1 MKKRTGIMAGIVL
14 AMALGASLGANAQ
27 SSDTR
32 MITDL
37 TGTQVEIPEAE
48 NIDKV
53 MIVAPP
59 LLSTYLNVVHDD
71 TKLAGINPMSIS
83 DMNEELVPMLL
94 PDKDSIRTDFLDGFA
109 SNTEEV
115 LKMNPDIILIYGD
128 AQKKGLEN
136 IDIPVVNFFIQD
148 QQNESWSVKIDEL
161 MREIFDKDEEAVTL
175 QDEWDET
182 NKIVN
187 PVLSGIS
194 EDDKKTG
201 LMIMMNTGD
210 SITVRGAG
218 SYGDDWLTKSGLTN
232 VAADIEGDGVE
243 VAMEQ
248 IYEWNPDV
256 IYVFRGAPA
265 AGYINNKIDGQDWS
279 LLSACKNGTV
289 YDMPQGVFNWGAP
302 NGDSPLTLEWMVMKN
317 YPDTIDETAFLSRCK
332 DYYQTHYGITVTDE
346 ILTRILNPAA

>member
-1 MKKRTGIMAGIVL
+1 MKKRTGMIAGIVL

-37 TGTQVEIPEAE
+37 TGTQVEIPEAK

-128 AQKKGLEN
+128 AQKKG
-136 IDIPVVNFFIQD
+136 
-148 QQNESWSVKIDEL
+148 
-161 MREIFDKDEEAVTL
+161 
-175 QDEWDET
+175 
-182 NKIVN
+182 
-187 PVLSGIS
+187 
-194 EDDKKTG
+194 
-201 LMIMMNTGD
+201 
-210 SITVRGAG
+210 
-218 SYGDDWLTKSGLTN
+218 
-232 VAADIEGDGVE
+232 
-243 VAMEQ
+243 
-248 IYEWNPDV
+248 
-256 IYVFRGAPA
+256 
-265 AGYINNKIDGQDWS
+265 
-279 LLSACKNGTV
+279 
-289 YDMPQGVFNWGAP
+289 
-302 NGDSPLTLEWMVMKN
+302 
-317 YPDTIDETAFLSRCK
+317 
-332 DYYQTHYGITVTDE
+332 
-346 ILTRILNPAA
+346 

>member
-1 MKKRTGIMAGIVL
+1 MKKRTGMMAVTVL
-14 AMALGASLGANAQ
+14 TMALGVSLGVNAQ
-27 SSDTR
+27 SGDTR

-37 TGTQVEIPEAE
+37 TGTQVEIPEAK

-59 LLSTYLNVVHDD
+59 LLSTYLNVVQDD
-71 TKLAGINPMSIS
+71 TKLTGINQMSIS
-83 DMNEELVPMLL
+83 HMNEELVPMLL

-115 LKMNPDIILIYGD
+115 LKMDPDIILIYGD

-182 NKIVN
+182 NKIVE
-187 PVLSGIS
+187 PGLSRIS

-201 LMIMMNTGD
+201 RMIMMNTG
-210 SITVRGAG
+210 
-218 SYGDDWLTKSGLTN
+218 
-232 VAADIEGDGVE
+232 
-243 VAMEQ
+243 
-248 IYEWNPDV
+248 
-256 IYVFRGAPA
+256 
-265 AGYINNKIDGQDWS
+265 
-279 LLSACKNGTV
+279 
-289 YDMPQGVFNWGAP
+289 
-302 NGDSPLTLEWMVMKN
+302 
-317 YPDTIDETAFLSRCK
+317 
-332 DYYQTHYGITVTDE
+332 
-346 ILTRILNPAA
+346 

>member
-1 MKKRTGIMAGIVL
+1 MKKRTGMIAGIVL

-201 LMIMMNTGD
+201 LMIMM
-210 SITVRGAG
+210 
-218 SYGDDWLTKSGLTN
+218 K
-232 VAADIEGDGVE
+232 
-243 VAMEQ
+243 
-248 IYEWNPDV
+248 
-256 IYVFRGAPA
+256 F
-265 AGYINNKIDGQDWS
+265 
-279 LLSACKNGTV
+279 
-289 YDMPQGVFNWGAP
+289 
-302 NGDSPLTLEWMVMKN
+302 
-317 YPDTIDETAFLSRCK
+317 
-332 DYYQTHYGITVTDE
+332 
-346 ILTRILNPAA
+346 

>member
-1 MKKRTGIMAGIVL
+1 MKKRTGMIAGIVL

-194 EDDKKTG
+194 EDDKKQ
-201 LMIMMNTGD
+201 
-210 SITVRGAG
+210 A
-218 SYGDDWLTKSGLTN
+218 
-232 VAADIEGDGVE
+232 
-243 VAMEQ
+243 
-248 IYEWNPDV
+248 
-256 IYVFRGAPA
+256 
-265 AGYINNKIDGQDWS
+265 
-279 LLSACKNGTV
+279 
-289 YDMPQGVFNWGAP
+289 
-302 NGDSPLTLEWMVMKN
+302 
-317 YPDTIDETAFLSRCK
+317 
-332 DYYQTHYGITVTDE
+332 
-346 ILTRILNPAA
+346 

>member
-1 MKKRTGIMAGIVL
+1 MKKRTGMMAAMFL
-14 AMALGASLGANAQ
+14 AAVMGASFGANAQ
-27 SSDTR
+27 AVDTR
-32 MITDL
+32 VITDL
-37 TGTQVEIPEAE
+37 TGAQVEIPAAE
-48 NIDKV
+48 DIDRV

-115 LKMNPDIILIYGD
+115 LKMDPDIILIYGE
-128 AQKKGLEN
+128 AQKEGLEN

-161 MREIFDKDEEAVTL
+161 MREIFDKDEEKVTL

-182 NKIVN
+182 NKIVD

-232 VAADIEGDGVE
+232 VAADI
-243 VAMEQ
+243 
-248 IYEWNPDV
+248 
-256 IYVFRGAPA
+256 
-265 AGYINNKIDGQDWS
+265 
-279 LLSACKNGTV
+279 
-289 YDMPQGVFNWGAP
+289 
-302 NGDSPLTLEWMVMKN
+302 
-317 YPDTIDETAFLSRCK
+317 
-332 DYYQTHYGITVTDE
+332 
-346 ILTRILNPAA
+346 

>member
-161 MREIFDKDEEAVTL
+161 MKETQKKQKATSVVVTHDMVSACNIADRIAMIYEGELIAIDTVKNFCHIKDERV
-175 QDEWDET
+175 Q
-182 NKIVN
+182 
-187 PVLSGIS
+187 SFMQRMYMG
-194 EDDKKTG
+194 
-201 LMIMMNTGD
+201 
-210 SITVRGAG
+210 R
-218 SYGDDWLTKSGLTN
+218 
-232 VAADIEGDGVE
+232 
-243 VAMEQ
+243 EQ
-248 IYEWNPDV
+248 AE
-256 IYVFRGAPA
+256 
-265 AGYINNKIDGQDWS
+265 
-279 LLSACKNGTV
+279 
-289 YDMPQGVFNWGAP
+289 
-302 NGDSPLTLEWMVMKN
+302 
-317 YPDTIDETAFLSRCK
+317 
-332 DYYQTHYGITVTDE
+332 
-346 ILTRILNPAA
+346 